1 MTHQVPKSSYI
12 SSNRWICT
20 APRFLLDFSRNDG
33 ARRDMLRT
41 SGVASRARH
50 VSRTRTVIPSRPCGS
65 FKTKCATWLTVRLS
79 RKPYS
84 TLPQSH
90 DDATLREIFDSPEAW
105 HLFAGRS
112 ELNSWKGLFENHF
125 LSKPESFE
133 DFAQATV
140 QRCQSLV
147 TKTLKASTI
156 EDYRQIPEDLDRL
169 SDALCRLLDVSEF
182 VRSTHPDASFQAA
195 ADGAFAV
202 VYEYM
207 NVLNTTPN
215 LNGQLRKAM
224 DSSEVTAGWT
234 QAEMIVAETLHR
246 DFLKSAIH
254 MPEQKRRRFV
264 NVSSEISRLGR
275 KFVQNMG
282 SAEDE
287 IAVNGSQ
294 LKGLDPSILPS
305 LRRHRGKYHLPTSG
319 PNAYLAM
326 KALEDEEVRR
336 HLHIAMRTSTVSQI
350 ATLEHLLQLR
360 AELAQLSGFNTY
372 AQLSLSDKMAKTPE
386 AVMSFLTAL
395 ASDNAVHVEREVD
408 KMSALIQPQCGS
420 PNVPWNRAVYRRLL
434 SAQASSLQSRTA
446 TSLSA
451 YFSLGSVMQGLSRL
465 FSRLYGISFRP
476 VPTFPGETWHPSVR
490 RLDVHSD
497 TKGRVAVL
505 YCDLFSRQGKSPNP
519 AHFTLRGSRHITPT
533 QISEAGTLFPHIDPL
548 EAANDGMATTTVDGQ
563 PYQLPTI
570 ALICDFPSPRPY
582 EPSPSAS
589 KQPPTLL
596 SFQSLQTLFHEMG
609 HAIHSILARTPL
621 QVVSGTRT
629 ATDFVELPSVL
640 MEHFA
645 ADASVLS
652 LFARHWQTGDALPYD
667 LVEEKIRWEKRGRG
681 SDNEYQIWLALLD
694 QVYHNQPAT
703 LRAPIDSTALL
714 HALPSTH
721 PAVPLS
727 GTISNEPST
736 TTPQGFFG
744 HLIEYGGSYYSYL
757 FARAIASK
765 VWKDVFSSGRDGGA
779 IERDN
784 GERFAKE
791 VLRWG
796 GSRDPWE
803 CVAGVIGDE
812 RLREGGREG
821 MGAVGNWGVE
831 A

>member
-1 MTHQVPKSSYI
+1 MLKSS
-12 SSNRWICT
+12 C
-20 APRFLLDFSRNDG
+20 L
-33 ARRDMLRT
+33 
-41 SGVASRARH
+41 ASRARY
-50 VSRTRTVIPSRPCGS
+50 VSRTWAPRQPCGS
-65 FKTKCATWLTVRLS
+65 FEAKRTTRLAALLS
-79 RKPYS
+79 RKLYS
-84 TLPQSH
+84 TFPQSH
-90 DDATLREIFDSPEAW
+90 DDATLGEIFDSPEAW
-105 HLFAGRS
+105 RS
-112 ELNSWKGLFENHF
+112 FPGSRELSSQKGLFENHF
-125 LSKPESFE
+125 LGQPESFE
-133 DFAQATV
+133 DFARATV
-140 QRCQSLV
+140 QKCQSLV
-147 TKTLKASTI
+147 TKTLRASTI

-207 NVLNTTPN
+207 NVLNTTPD

-224 DSSEVTAGWT
+224 DSAEVTVGWT

-254 MPEQKRRRFV
+254 MPEQQRKRFV

-275 KFVQNMG
+275 DFVQNMG
-282 SAEDE
+282 PAEDE

-294 LKGLDPSILPS
+294 LKGLDPNILSS
-305 LRRHRGKYHLPTSG
+305 LRRHRGRYCLPTSG

-326 KALEDEEVRR
+326 KTLQDDEVRR
-336 HLHIAMRTSTVSQI
+336 HLHIAMRTSTKSQI

-395 ASDNAVHVEREVD
+395 ASDNATHVQRESD
-408 KMSALIQPQCGS
+408 EMSALIQPRYGS
-420 PNVPWNRAVYRRLL
+420 PGVPWNRAVYRRLL
-434 SAQASSLQSRTA
+434 SAQASSLQSHTVS
-446 TSLSA
+446 SLSA

-497 TKGRVAVL
+497 KEGRVAVL
-505 YCDLFSRQGKSPNP
+505 YCDLFSRRGKSPNP
-519 AHFTLRGSRHITPT
+519 AHFTLRGSRHITSK
-533 QISEAGTLFPHIDPL
+533 QISEAGALFPHMDPL
-548 EAANDGMATTTVDGQ
+548 EAANDGMATTTIDGQ
-563 PYQLPTI
+563 PHQIPTV
-570 ALICDFPSPRPY
+570 ALICDFPSPPPY
-582 EPSPSAS
+582 DFSSSTS

-652 LFARHWQTGDALPYD
+652 LFARHWQTGDALPYN
-667 LVEEKIRWEKRGRG
+667 LVEDKLRWEKRGRG

-694 QVYHNQPAT
+694 QVYHNQSSAPKV
-703 LRAPIDSTALL
+703 PIDSTALL
-714 HALPSTH
+714 HALPTTH
-721 PAVPLS
+721 LAIPFS
-727 GTISNEPST
+727 GAIANEPSM

-765 VWKDVFSSGRDGGA
+765 VWKDVFLSGRDGGA
-779 IERDN
+779 IKRDH
-784 GERFAKE
+784 GERFANE
-791 VLRWG
+791 ILRWG

-803 CVAGVIGDE
+803 CVAGAIGDE
-812 RLREGGREG
+812 RLRKGGKEG
-821 MGAVGNWGVE
+821 MGAVGRWGVE